1 MEADL
6 QILQDDRIK
15 YHNNPLLGYLKI
27 NSLRNKVTDL
37 RIIFKDLSLDYFVL
51 SEAKLDESFPTAQ
64 FTSEGYETRR
74 VLEAFTASLYLML
87 NMNTSETLFFHPLLL
102 SGISSMIIF
111 EIRNRLVLLKNKSL
125 NLSDQVV

>member
-6 QILQDDRIK
+6 QILQDDRVK

-51 SEAKLDESFPTAQ
+51 SEAKLDESFPTVQ

-74 VLEAFTASLYLML
+74 VLEVFTASLYLML

>member
-6 QILQDDRIK
+6 QILQDDRVK
-15 YHNNPLLGYLKI
+15 YHKNPLLGYLKI

-51 SEAKLDESFPTAQ
+51 SEAKLDESFPTVQ
-64 FTSEGYETRR
+64 FISEGYETRR
-74 VLEAFTASLYLML
+74 VLEVFTASLYLML